1 MKLITKLQSYTD
13 VITNSSSTVFVMHKS
28 DAEFYEKDTPN
39 NCCSIE
45 EIDYQ
50 WLLDNKWNWGLV
62 FDFLNIDR
70 NTISTEIE
78 SDGFWHYSYWDDPD
92 DGMWEFWID
101 DNLSLLQEKL
111 FGLYYVDIEDHFE
124 GAYEYIE
131 SASDNALKTEW
142 RH

>member
-13 VITNSSSTVFVMHKS
+13 VITNSSSTVFLMRKE
-28 DAEFYEKDTPN
+28 DAKFYENDTPEG
-39 NCCSIE
+39 CCRIE

-50 WLLDNKWNWGLV
+50 WLLNNMWEWELV
-62 FDFLNIDR
+62 FDFLDIDK
-70 NTISTEIE
+70 NTISKKLE
-78 SDGFWHYSYWDDPD
+78 GYYSFYWDDID
-92 DGMWEFWID
+92 EDLWRLWID

-124 GAYEYIE
+124 GADDYID
-131 SASDNALKTEW
+131 SAGDDALYTEW

>member
-45 EIDYQ
+45 EIDHQ
-50 WLLDNKWNWGLV
+50 WLLNNRWEWELV
-62 FDFLNIDR
+62 LDFLNIDK
-70 NTISTEIE
+70 NIISKEIE
-78 SDGFWHYSYWDDPD
+78 GCYSFYWEDPD
-92 DGMWEFWID
+92 EDTWRLWVD

-111 FGLYYVDIEDHFE
+111 FGLYRVNIEDHFE
-124 GAYEYIE
+124 GAYDYIE
-131 SASDNALKTEW
+131 SAGDDALHTEW